1 MEKKKLIINS
11 ALCDTRSVTEEILN
25 SYESIEINAAIIL
38 ASGKSRELLSR
49 YHVTVN
55 MSDMIEADE
64 DVEVSVQN
72 GHYVISKGTIM
83 SKPTIL
89 MVNGSLQIEKDAEEA
104 LKTFVSIHVNGSV
117 TYPSGLQNKLP
128 PIKVNGSTNTYPSDA
143 ICLKNKLLMDKAFII
158 KAKNARYYVK
168 NKVIIADETL
178 DVATLV
184 KKGTS
189 FITDRA
195 IIAEALLED
204 GVQLFEDRTDILVI
218 PEGYRYI
225 QGGKLNELMVN
236 QYGNKLYIDG
246 DLIITSDSESAL
258 NKLVGIRVK
267 GSILIY
273 DNLINKLLN
282 LDAEYNDIKKIKGNI
297 LADKGMLKISK
308 KMLTDSDDG
317 LTIMDCGIV
326 KLDAEIFP
334 SEIEEKLQFI
344 DCGVVSCSTDQRGV
358 IELVSEDVG
367 LISDKGIG
375 GLESLVE
382 DEDSPNL
389 YQKNTQVINAA
400 SYKM

>member
-38 ASGKSRELLSR
+38 ASGKSKELLSR

-55 MSDMIEADE
+55 MSDMIEANE

>member
-38 ASGKSRELLSR
+38 ASGKSKELLSR

-204 GVQLFEDRTDILVI
+204 GVQLFEDSTDILVI

-297 LADKGMLKISK
+297 LADKGTLKISK